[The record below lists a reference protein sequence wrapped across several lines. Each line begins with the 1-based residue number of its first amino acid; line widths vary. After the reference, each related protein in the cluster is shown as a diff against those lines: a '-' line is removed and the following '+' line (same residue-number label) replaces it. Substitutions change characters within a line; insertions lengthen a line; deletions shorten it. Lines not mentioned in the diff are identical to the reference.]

1 MVEMVELVEGSREPG
16 SSPCIF
22 FSGWVACRWTKDTL
36 LSQWPC
42 WAEWV
47 VPACG
52 SDGVERVIGPGEV
65 GNLGDVGE
73 AGDVGEVGDAS
84 GSVSRLNAFRL
95 TGDSTLWV
103 TSSRNCENFN
113 LVSIIHSRRRSAS
126 DRALAAPSDG
136 VASCPGDGDLFVRGA
151 VEPLPLPS
159 STNPSLPL
167 CPTPTLRAF
176 VAGLL
181 WKPCPLLVGF
191 LPLLSAGSSWQRRV
205 LPSLLMVPGDKLPL
219 SDWKSLVLLLL

>member
-1 MVEMVELVEGSREPG
+1 MDPG
-16 SSPCIF
+16 
-22 FSGWVACRWTKDTL
+22 DL
-36 LSQWPC
+36 
-42 WAEWV
+42 
-47 VPACG
+47 
-52 SDGVERVIGPGEV
+52 

-73 AGDVGEVGDAS
+73 GGNVEEVGDAG
-84 GSVSRLNAFRL
+84 GSVSRLNALRL

-113 LVSIIHSRRRSAS
+113 LVWMMCSRRRSAS

-136 VASCPGDGDLFVRGA
+136 VASCPGDGDLSVRLV

-159 STNPSLPL
+159 PANPSLPL
-167 CPTPTLRAF
+167 CPTPTLRAL
-176 VAGLL
+176 VAGQL
-181 WKPCPLLVGF
+181 WKPCSLLACF
-191 LPLLSAGSSWQRRV
+191 LPLFSAGSSWERQV